1 LRREQFGDHPD
12 INAANHKPSLV
23 LRFLFPE
30 DEIIPLGKFG

>member
-1 LRREQFGDHPD
+1 LRGDQLGDDPD
-12 INAANHKPSLV
+12 INATNRNPSLV